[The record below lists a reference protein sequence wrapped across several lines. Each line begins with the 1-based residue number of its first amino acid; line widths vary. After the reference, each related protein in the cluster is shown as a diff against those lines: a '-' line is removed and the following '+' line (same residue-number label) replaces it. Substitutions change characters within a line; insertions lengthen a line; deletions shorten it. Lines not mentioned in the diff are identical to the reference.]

1 MLAPMISPCAMPY
14 TMCPDLGISRIGIDS
29 PWLSKPAH
37 SDGLVP
43 PGWRTHEEQLNNAR
57 LKLYNAL

>member
-1 MLAPMISPCAMPY
+1 MPY

-37 SDGLVP
+37 TDGLVP